1 MKSIKKAEMDVAVQP
16 GKGKSG
22 QAQCPRC
29 KSVRLQRGY
38 KHTPLLLRLVRR
50 SELLC
55 NNCSLEFR
63 EFGLWAE
70 LSRKPSTKKE
80 SHAKL
85 RRAPRYQVH
94 LPVTIS
100 LADKEPASEKL
111 IFSKA
116 SRGHCVVISK
126 VGMALSFVGSKFTK
140 RDFSQTGRLLFVVI
154 MLPKGPVDAL
164 ITTVTH
170 KHTSADGR
178 PNWFVAATIT
188 QMNEGDTASLAA
200 YLDERAARV
209 PVLMP
214 K

>member
-1 MKSIKKAEMDVAVQP
+1 MDVVVKT
-16 GKGKSG
+16 GKGKSSS
-22 QAQCPRC
+22 AQCPRC

-38 KHTPLLLRLVRR
+38 KHTPLLLRLVRG

-55 NNCSLEFR
+55 NNCNLEFK

-70 LSRKPSTKKE
+70 LPPRKPSTKRE
-80 SHAKL
+80 PTVNL

-100 LADKEPASEKL
+100 LAEKEPSGDKL
-111 IFSKA
+111 ILSKA
-116 SRGHCVVISK
+116 SRGHCIVISK
-126 VGMALSFVGSKFTK
+126 VGMALSFVGSKFSK
-140 RDFSQTGRLLFVVI
+140 REFSNTGRLLFVAI
-154 MLPKGPVDAL
+154 MLPKGPVEAL

-170 KHTSADGR
+170 RHNASDEGR
-178 PNWFVAATIT
+178 PTWFIAATIT

-200 YLDERAARV
+200 YLEERAKRV
-209 PVLMP
+209 PVLQP

>member
-1 MKSIKKAEMDVAVQP
+1 MDVVAQP
-16 GKGKSG
+16 GKAKGSP
-22 QAQCPRC
+22 AQCPRC

-38 KHTPLLLRLVRR
+38 KHTPLLLRLVGR

-55 NNCSLEFR
+55 NNCSLEFK

-70 LSRKPSTKKE
+70 LTRKPSTKRE
-80 SHAKL
+80 SHANL
-85 RRAPRYQVH
+85 RRAPRYTVH

-100 LADKEPASEKL
+100 LADKEPGSEKL

-126 VGMALSFVGSKFTK
+126 VGMALSFVGSKFNK
-140 RDFSQTGRLLFVVI
+140 RDFTHVGRLLFVVI

-170 KHTSADGR
+170 KHTSDETR
-178 PNWFVAATIT
+178 PSWFIAATIT
-188 QMNEGDTASLAA
+188 KMNEGDTASLAA
-200 YLDERAARV
+200 YLEERAKRL
-209 PVLMP
+209 PVLTH